1 MAQLHA
7 FTGQLPEDRTQLYT
21 EAVQLLLE
29 RWANPTGAGAGIVEH
44 LAIPTLKMSDLRA
57 GLYAVAFKAHS
68 RHSGDGDTADI
79 AEGELRAWLAPFLNN
94 DWNKAGVFIDYI
106 RERAGLLIRHKTEAY
121 TFPHRTFQEF
131 LAACHLASL
140 PDYASEAA
148 RLVRAEPDRWREV
161 FCWQPAILLASICW
175 VRRSTPS
182 TRSSPSNRTRRG
194 RQRRVVVSGVV
205 EIQPARHLVQHLP
218 GEAALRRRRAEG
230 VAALAPRLV
239 ANLRQPAAG
248 LVDRFLCHE
257 FH

>member
-1 MAQLHA
+1 MPAHGLLAERPLLLTIMAQLHA

-161 FCWQPAILLASICW
+161 FLLAAGY
-175 VRRSTPS
+175 S
-182 TRSSPSNRTRRG
+182 TRINLLGQALNAVNALCPFEPDASRSAAPGRSIWRCRNTTRPPPRPA
-194 RQRRVVVSGVV
+194 
-205 EIQPARHLVQHLP
+205 PAR
-218 GEAALRRRRAEG
+218 
-230 VAALAPRLV
+230 
-239 ANLRQPAAG
+239 
-248 LVDRFLCHE
+248 
-257 FH
+257 